1 MINVLEKGGEML
13 HVTELLGAHA
23 YDRDGHF
30 VGRVIE
36 MFIEPADQPNRI
48 ARILLGRGKYLP
60 LVVRYDHISFVAPG
74 VIRLNVEEKQ
84 LAHYQANEG
93 WLAMH
98 KDLLDQQIID
108 TSGRK
113 VVRVNDI
120 DLSEHRVNG
129 TVELRVTNVDV
140 GLTGA
145 ARRLLHGVASP
156 GLIRGLAT
164 RLPTRT
170 IPWEFVSLI
179 EPDPLRR
186 VKLRI
191 THQKLERLHPADLAD
206 IMEELSPVERQSI
219 IASLDEETAAE
230 ALAELDKRL
239 TTQIVETLDPEKA
252 ADILEEM
259 DPDQAADVIAGLTEE
274 SSRDVLREMP
284 GKEAREVRE
293 LLKFEENSA
302 GGMMNTDF
310 IYVGE
315 KATCSEVIEWIREK
329 DVDLEQLD
337 TVFLIDSDAKFVG
350 AVAVGRL
357 LLAPPGEAMESLKS
371 EPLLS
376 LTPDAEDKEVF
387 ELFDKYNLHSLAVVD
402 QDGHPIGAIAVD
414 DIVTR
419 LRK

>member
-1 MINVLEKGGEML
+1 MLHATDLLGGE
-13 HVTELLGAHA
+13 A

-30 VGRVIE
+30 VGQVTE
-36 MFIEPADQPNRI
+36 LFIEPADQTNRV
-48 ARILLGRGKYLP
+48 ARFLLGRGKYLP
-60 LVVRYDHISFVAPG
+60 LIARYDHIAFVAPG
-74 VIRLNVEEKQ
+74 VIRLNVEEKD
-84 LAHYQANEG
+84 LEHYQANEA
-93 WLAMH
+93 WLAMR

-120 DLSEHRVNG
+120 DLAEQRANG
-129 TVELRVTNVDV
+129 TVELRVTHVDV

-145 ARRLLHGVASP
+145 ARRLLHGVAP
-156 GLIRGLAT
+156 GVVRGLT
-164 RLPTRT
+164 TKLPTRV
-170 IPWEFVSLI
+170 IPWEFVNLI

-191 THQKLERLHPADLAD
+191 THQKLERMHPADLAD

-239 TTQIVETLDPEKA
+239 TTEIVENMAPEKA

-259 DPDQAADVIAGLTEE
+259 DPDQAADVIAELTPE
-274 SSRDVLREMP
+274 SSREVLSEMP
-284 GKEAREVRE
+284 GEEAREVRE
-293 LLKFEENSA
+293 LLKFEEDSA

-315 KATCSEVIEWIREK
+315 AATRDEVISWIREK
-329 DVDLEQLD
+329 DVDLERLD
-337 TVFLIDSDAKFVG
+337 TVFLVDRDAKFSG
-350 AVAVGRL
+350 AVPVGRL
-357 LLAPPGEAMESLKS
+357 LFAAPDEPLESLKM

-376 LTPDAEDKEVF
+376 VPPDATQKEVF

-402 QDGHPIGAIAVD
+402 KEGHPIGAIEVD
-414 DIVTR
+414 DVVTR
-419 LRK
+419 LRNR

>member
-1 MINVLEKGGEML
+1 ML
-13 HVTELLGAHA
+13 HATELLGGEA
-23 YDRDGHF
+23 YDKDGHF
-30 VGRVIE
+30 VGHVTE
-36 MFIEPADQPNRI
+36 LFIEPADQPNRV
-48 ARILLGRGKYLP
+48 ARVLLGRGKYLP
-60 LVVRYDHISFVAPG
+60 LVARYDHLAFVAPG
-74 VIRLNVEEKQ
+74 VLKLNVEEKE
-84 LAHYQANEG
+84 LEHYRPNEG
-93 WLAMH
+93 WLAVR

-120 DLSEHRVNG
+120 DLSEHRSNG
-129 TVELRVTNVDV
+129 TVELRVTHVDV

-156 GLIRGLAT
+156 GVIRGLAT
-164 RLPTRT
+164 KLPTRL
-170 IPWEFVSLI
+170 IPWEFVNLI

-191 THQKLERLHPADLAD
+191 THQKLERMHPADLAD
-206 IMEELSPVERQSI
+206 IMEELSPLERQSI

-230 ALAELDKRL
+230 ALGELDKRL
-239 TTQIVETLDPEKA
+239 TTQIVETLAPQKA
-252 ADILEEM
+252 ADLLEEM
-259 DPDQAADVIAGLTEE
+259 EPDQAADVIADMTPE
-274 SSRDVLREMP
+274 SSREVLSEMP
-284 GKEAREVRE
+284 REEAREVRE

-315 KATCSEVIEWIREK
+315 AATRDEVVSWIREM
-329 DVDLEQLD
+329 DVDLERLD
-337 TVFLIDSDAKFVG
+337 TVFLIDRQAKFSG

-357 LLAPPGEAMESLKS
+357 LFAAPDERMEALKM

-376 LTPDAEDKEVF
+376 ISPDAQDKEVF

-402 QDGHPIGAIAVD
+402 SLGRPIGAIEVD
-414 DIVTR
+414 DVVTR
-419 LRK
+419 IRHR

>member
-1 MINVLEKGGEML
+1 ML
-13 HVTELLGAHA
+13 HATDLLGGAA
-23 YDRDGHF
+23 YDRDDHF
-30 VGRVIE
+30 VGRVTE
-36 MFIEPADQPNRI
+36 LFIEPADQPNRV
-48 ARILLGRGKYLP
+48 ARLLLGRGKYLP
-60 LVVRYDHISFVAPG
+60 LIVRYDHIAFVAPG
-74 VIRLNVEEKQ
+74 VVRLNVEEKELEHFQ
-84 LAHYQANEG
+84 PNEG
-93 WLAMH
+93 WLALR

-120 DLSEHRVNG
+120 DLTEHRNNG
-129 TVELRVTNVDV
+129 TVELRVTQVDV

-164 RLPTRT
+164 KLPTRV
-170 IPWEFVSLI
+170 IPWEFVNLI

-191 THQKLERLHPADLAD
+191 THQKLERMHPADLAD
-206 IMEELSPVERQSI
+206 IMEEISPVERQSI

-259 DPDQAADVIAGLTEE
+259 DPDQAADVIAGLTPE
-274 SSRDVLREMP
+274 SSQEVLSEMP
-284 GKEAREVRE
+284 GEEAREVRE
-293 LLKFEENSA
+293 LMKFDENSA

-310 IYVGE
+310 IFVGDM
-315 KATCSEVIEWIREK
+315 ATRDEVIAWVREK

-337 TVFLIDSDAKFVG
+337 TVFLIDKNAKFSG
-350 AVAVGRL
+350 AVSLGRL
-357 LLAPPGEAMESLKS
+357 LFAPGEEPMEALKA

-376 LTPDAEDKEVF
+376 VPPDADQKEVF

-402 QDGHPIGAIAVD
+402 EQGRPIGAIEVD

-419 LRK
+419 LRNG

>member
-1 MINVLEKGGEML
+1 ML
-13 HVTELLGAHA
+13 HATELLGGEA

-30 VGRVIE
+30 VGHVTE
-36 MFIEPADQPNRI
+36 LFIEPADQPNRV
-48 ARILLGRGKYLP
+48 ARVLLGRGKFLP
-60 LVVRYDHISFVAPG
+60 LVARYDHLAFVAPG
-74 VIRLNVEEKQ
+74 VIRLNVVEKE
-84 LAHYQANEG
+84 LEHYESNEG
-93 WLAMH
+93 WLALR

-120 DLSEHRVNG
+120 DLSEHRTNG
-129 TVELRVTNVDV
+129 TVELRVTHVDV

-145 ARRLLHGVASP
+145 ARRLLHGIASP
-156 GLIRGLAT
+156 GLIRKLET
-164 RLPTRT
+164 KLPTRA
-170 IPWEFVSLI
+170 IPWEFVNLI

-191 THQKLERLHPADLAD
+191 THQKLERMHPADLAD
-206 IMEELSPVERQSI
+206 IMEELSPLERQSI

-230 ALAELDKRL
+230 ALGELDKRL
-239 TTQIVETLDPEKA
+239 TTQIVETMDPEKA
-252 ADILEEM
+252 ADILQEM
-259 DPDQAADVIAGLTEE
+259 DPDQAADVLADLTPE
-274 SSRDVLREMP
+274 SSRDVLSEMP
-284 GKEAREVRE
+284 GEEAREVRE
-293 LLKFEENSA
+293 LLKFDENSA

-315 KATCSEVIEWIREK
+315 GATREEVVAWINEK

-337 TVFLIDSDAKFVG
+337 TVFLINDDAKFSG

-357 LLAPPGEAMESLKS
+357 LLAPPSERMEMLKM

-376 LTPDAEDKEVF
+376 VPPDADQKEVF
-387 ELFDKYNLHSLAVVD
+387 EMFDKYNLHSLAVVD
-402 QDGHPIGAIAVD
+402 DLGRPIGAIEVD

-419 LRK
+419 LRKR

>member
-1 MINVLEKGGEML
+1 MLHATDLLGGE
-13 HVTELLGAHA
+13 A

-30 VGRVIE
+30 VGQITE
-36 MFIEPADQPNRI
+36 LFIEPADQTNRV
-48 ARILLGRGKYLP
+48 ARVLLGRGKYLP
-60 LVVRYDHISFVAPG
+60 LVARYDNVAFVAPG
-74 VIRLNVEEKQ
+74 VIRLNIEEKD
-84 LAHYQANEG
+84 LEHYQPNEG
-93 WLAMH
+93 WLAMR

-120 DLSEHRVNG
+120 DLAEQRING
-129 TVELRVTNVDV
+129 TVELRVTQVDV
-140 GLTGA
+140 GLPGS

-156 GLIRGLAT
+156 GVVRGLT
-164 RLPTRT
+164 TKLPTRV
-170 IPWEFVSLI
+170 IPWEFVNLI

-191 THQKLERLHPADLAD
+191 THQKLERMHPADLAD
-206 IMEELSPVERQSI
+206 IMEELSPLERQSI

-239 TTQIVETLDPEKA
+239 TTQIVETLAPQKA

-259 DPDQAADVIAGLTEE
+259 DPDQAADVIAGMRPE
-274 SSRDVLREMP
+274 SSREILSEMP
-284 GKEAREVRE
+284 GDEAREVRE

-315 KATCSEVIEWIREK
+315 SATRDEVVSWIREK
-329 DVDLEQLD
+329 DVDLERLD
-337 TVFLIDSDAKFVG
+337 TVFLIDSDAKFSG

-357 LLAPPGEAMESLKS
+357 LYAAPYDRMDGLKM
-371 EPLLS
+371 EPLIS
-376 LTPDAEDKEVF
+376 ITPDAADKEVF

-402 QDGHPIGAIAVD
+402 ENGRPIGAIEVD
-414 DIVTR
+414 DVVTR
-419 LRK
+419 LRNG

>member
-1 MINVLEKGGEML
+1 MLNATDLLGGE
-13 HVTELLGAHA
+13 A

-30 VGRVIE
+30 VGHITE
-36 MFIEPADQPNRI
+36 LFIEPADQPNRI
-48 ARILLGRGKYLP
+48 ARVLLGRGKYLP
-60 LVVRYDHISFVAPG
+60 LVVRYDHIAFIAPG
-74 VIRLNVEEKQ
+74 VIRLNVEEKE
-84 LAHYQANEG
+84 LEHYQPNEG
-93 WLAMH
+93 WLAVQ

-129 TVELRVTNVDV
+129 TVELRVTHVDV

-156 GLIRGLAT
+156 GVIRSLAT
-164 RLPTRT
+164 KLPTRL
-170 IPWEFVSLI
+170 IPWEFVNLI

-191 THQKLERLHPADLAD
+191 THQKLESMHPADLAD
-206 IMEELSPVERQSI
+206 IMEELSPLERQSI

-239 TTQIVETLDPEKA
+239 TTQIVETMDPEKA

-259 DPDQAADVIAGLTEE
+259 DPDQAADVLAGLTAE
-274 SSRDVLREMP
+274 SSREVLREMP
-284 GKEAREVRE
+284 GEEAREVRE
-293 LLKFEENSA
+293 LLKFDENSA

-310 IYVGE
+310 VYVGE
-315 KATCSEVIEWIREK
+315 AATREEVVAWINEK
-329 DVDLEQLD
+329 EVDLERLD
-337 TVFLIDSDAKFVG
+337 TVFLIDSDAKLSG
-350 AVAVGRL
+350 AVAIGRL
-357 LLAPPGEAMESLKS
+357 LLAPEGERMDALKMQ
-371 EPLLS
+371 PLLS
-376 LTPDAEDKEVF
+376 VPPDAEDKEVF
-387 ELFDKYNLHSLAVVD
+387 EIFDKYNLHSLAVVD
-402 QDGHPIGAIAVD
+402 EFGHPMGSIEVD

-419 LRK
+419 LRNR

>member
-1 MINVLEKGGEML
+1 ML
-13 HVTELLGAHA
+13 HATELLGGEA
-23 YDRDGHF
+23 YDKNGNF
-30 VGRVIE
+30 VGRVTE
-36 MFIEPADQPNRI
+36 LFIEPADQPNRI
-48 ARILLGRGKYLP
+48 ARVLLGRGKYLP
-60 LVVRYDHISFVAPG
+60 LVARYDHISFVAPG
-74 VIRLNVEEKQ
+74 VVKMNVEEKD
-84 LAHYQANEG
+84 LEHYQPNEG
-93 WLAMH
+93 WLAVR

-120 DLSEHRVNG
+120 DLSEQAVNG
-129 TVELRVTNVDV
+129 TIEMRVTHVDV

-156 GLIRGLAT
+156 GLIRGIAT

-170 IPWEFVSLI
+170 IPWEFVNLI
-179 EPDPLRR
+179 ESDPLRR

-191 THQKLERLHPADLAD
+191 THQKLERMHPADLAD

-239 TTQIVETLDPEKA
+239 TSQIVETLDPEKA

-259 DPDQAADVIAGLTEE
+259 DPDQAADVIAGLTPET
-274 SSRDVLREMP
+274 SRDVLREMP
-284 GKEAREVRE
+284 CEEAREVRE
-293 LLKFEENSA
+293 LLKFEESSA

-310 IYVGE
+310 IYVSE
-315 KATCSEVIEWIREK
+315 EATTEEVTAWIQEK
-329 DVDLEQLD
+329 DIDLEQLD
-337 TVFLIDSDAKFVG
+337 TVFLIDANAKLSG
-350 AVAVGRL
+350 AVAIGRL
-357 LLAPPGEAMESLKS
+357 LLSPPTEQMHTLKS

-376 LTPDAEDKEVF
+376 VPPDAQDKEVF

-402 QDGHPIGAIAVD
+402 AEGHPIGAIAVD

-419 LRK
+419 LRNR